1 MKLKLKDLQQEY
13 GEIYDRQVSL
23 VTEFPKDMPADKK
36 TEYNALEARS
46 VEIEDL
52 IEKAKN
58 LEKRE
63 AILNG
68 FSESQEIMKHGSES
82 EQREVKHLNALK
94 KYIRNERTTEEERS
108 LLFVDRA
115 TDPQSGANPGT
126 GTTGG
131 ILIPTTLMS
140 KIEMIMTSFGG
151 ILPLA
156 SVISTASGNPLDY
169 PVNDDS
175 ANEGAIVGESADV
188 TGGTTVVFSK
198 VTYGAFKY
206 TSKTILIPFE
216 LIEDSQFDILAVI
229 SQLIAERV
237 SRIYNKHLT
246 IGTGSGQPQGVTVG
260 GTAFSSGVGA
270 AAITPDN
277 LVDLVTS
284 LDPAY
289 ANSNCRFMF
298 NNSTLGAI
306 RKLKDS
312 QNRPLWNMGDIA
324 NGNPNTILGFPYVIN
339 QQMASIGAS
348 AKSIVFGDFSNYKVR
363 KVGQPRLK
371 RLNESHAE
379 ADQVGLIYFDRM
391 DAKVLVPKALRVLT
405 HAAS

>member
-13 GEIYDRQVSL
+13 GTIFDRQTSL
-23 VTEFPKDMPADKK
+23 ITEFPKEMPADKK
-36 TEYNALEARS
+36 TEYNNLEARAI
-46 VEIEDL
+46 EIEQQ
-52 IEKAKN
+52 IENLKN

-63 AILNG
+63 GILNG
-68 FSESQEIMKHGSES
+68 FSEKQEVMKHGSEA

-94 KYIRNERTTEEERS
+94 KYIKNERTTDEERS

-131 ILIPTTLMS
+131 ILIPTTLMN

-151 ILPLA
+151 ILPIA

-169 PVNDDS
+169 PVNDDT

-188 TGGTTVVFSK
+188 SGGTTAVFSK

-246 IGTGSGQPQGVTVG
+246 IGNGSGQPQGVTVG
-260 GTAFSSGVGA
+260 GTAFSTSVGA
-270 AAITPDN
+270 TSITSDN

-289 ANSNCRFMF
+289 TNSNCRFMF

-312 QNRPLWNMGDIA
+312 QNRPLWSMGDIA
-324 NGNPNTILGFPYVIN
+324 NGNPNTILGIPYVIN

-371 RLNESHAE
+371 RLNEAHAE